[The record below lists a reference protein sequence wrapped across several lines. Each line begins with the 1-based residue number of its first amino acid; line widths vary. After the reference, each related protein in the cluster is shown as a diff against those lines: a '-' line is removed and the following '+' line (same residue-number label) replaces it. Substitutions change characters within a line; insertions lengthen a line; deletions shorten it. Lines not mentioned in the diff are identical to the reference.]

1 MGRTI
6 EEILESHGYELGEIL
21 GSGSFGVC
29 YKVVSIAYN
38 KLFACKIIE
47 IPFFEDFDDQKMRMK
62 IFETEVKTLSLI
74 SHINIVQIYDYFN
87 EDDKFMMILEYCSGS
102 LSEYLQEKKHVNP
115 NEIRSYAKQIIS
127 ALNFCHQQNICHL
140 DIKPAN
146 ILFDDNKVLKVADFG
161 LAQFAKD
168 GNLTDVFSGSGLY
181 KAPEIIGK
189 QPYDPFK
196 ADVWSFGVTLYKM
209 VTGEF
214 PIVANSYPQIVAQ
227 LKAGI
232 TYPEN
237 LFFPDILK
245 VVKSCLVLDPKQ
257 RPSFDELMKCI
268 ELKHSLS
275 KPSIAKP
282 LMHKQIK
289 AAASQLQT
297 TIIRSRTKCMSTR
310 ISSSRLKLC
319 LSPSSEDLQKP
330 NHLSLIKPIPK
341 SVSTFALE

>member
-6 EEILESHGYELGEIL
+6 AEILESHGYELGEML

-47 IPFFEDFDDQKMRMK
+47 IPCFEDFDDQKMRMK
-62 IFETEVKTLSLI
+62 IFETEVQTLSLI

-87 EDDKFMMILEYCSGS
+87 EGDKFMMILEYCSSS
-102 LSEYLQEKKHVNP
+102 LSEYLKEKNHVNP
-115 NEIRSYAKQIIS
+115 NEIKSYAKQILT
-127 ALNFCHQQNICHL
+127 ALNFCHQQHICHL

-146 ILFDDNKVLKVADFG
+146 ILFDDNKIVKVADFG
-161 LAQFAKD
+161 LAQISKK
-168 GNLTDVFSGSGLY
+168 GILTDVFSGSGLY

-227 LKAGI
+227 LKSGI
-232 TYPEN
+232 KYPEN

-245 VVKSCLVLDPKQ
+245 VVKSCLVLDPKE
-257 RPSFDELMKCI
+257 RPTFEELLKVI

-275 KPSIAKP
+275 KPTLTKP
-282 LMHKQIK
+282 IMHKQIK
-289 AAASQLQT
+289 ATNSQLHT
-297 TIIRSRTKCMSTR
+297 RIIRSRKFASTR
-310 ISSSRLKLC
+310 ISSTRLMFC
-319 LSPSSEDLQKP
+319 LSPPPEDKTA
-330 NHLSLIKPIPK
+330 KRIPQ
-341 SVSTFALE
+341 SISTFALQ